1 MSVIIWVNNYNA
13 SGLSSSFNSKY
24 FYKKQWK
31 MDNDNYIINKKCYTI
46 CLLMECYTNLK
57 QNKMSIAINI
67 DNK

>member
-31 MDNDNYIINKKCYTI
+31 MDNDNYIINKKMLYNFSFNGMLYKFKT
-46 CLLMECYTNLK
+46 K
-57 QNKMSIAINI
+57 
-67 DNK
+67 